1 MLPSAFD
8 KAQFLIKTFLTTLI
22 LVKNVIHNLDLLKAS
37 GPDCILVVVLKNCET
52 QLSYLLDDL
61 FNICL
66 LQFVFP
72 DCWKVSSEVPLL
84 EVYHKKTTTL
94 LVFFLWLVKSLK
106 MWPFFIS
113 SIILGLLM
121 NYRSCVSDRIA
132 RTFNRSD
139 ASQAAAVDTS
149 KTFESDWIEFWI
161 NYLALAFSQE

>member
-37 GPDCILVVVLKNCET
+37 GPDCILVVVLKNCEP

-66 LQFVFP
+66 LEFVFP
-72 DCWKVSSEVPLL
+72 DCWKVSSEVPVL

-106 MWPFFIS
+106 MWPFLFP
-113 SIILGLLM
+113 
-121 NYRSCVSDRIA
+121 V
-132 RTFNRSD
+132 
-139 ASQAAAVDTS
+139 
-149 KTFESDWIEFWI
+149 
-161 NYLALAFSQE
+161 